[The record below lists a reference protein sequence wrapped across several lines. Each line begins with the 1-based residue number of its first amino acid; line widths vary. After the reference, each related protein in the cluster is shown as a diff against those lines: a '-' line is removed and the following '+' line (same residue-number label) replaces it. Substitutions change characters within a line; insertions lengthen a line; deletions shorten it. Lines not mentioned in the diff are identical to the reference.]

1 MCVYPVFY
9 KKKAAP
15 ELYYKSKHFMDMKF
29 LCAYQ
34 EKDIIKEL
42 SPYFRRRH

>member
-1 MCVYPVFY
+1 M
-9 KKKAAP
+9 AP
-15 ELYYKSKHFMDMKF
+15 EHYYERKYLKDMKF

-42 SPYFRRRH
+42 TSYFMCRH